1 MEKLRPRKLK
11 WQNQESHHRVFPYP
25 PATLVLPH
33 AHALSRR
40 RASSHMLDCHRTPA
54 GTGSREQYFP
64 WAVVDVGGWE
74 TRTCGFRVVA
84 CQSHTCLRG
93 TGDRLRSRE
102 GTWSTGAVP
111 PFTVAVCLDNTQL
124 SC

>member
-1 MEKLRPRKLK
+1 MEKLRPRELK

-54 GTGSREQYFP
+54 GRYFP
-64 WAVVDVGGWE
+64 WDREQRTVFPMGSGGC
-74 TRTCGFRVVA
+74 RR
-84 CQSHTCLRG
+84 L
-93 TGDRLRSRE
+93 GDQDL
-102 GTWSTGAVP
+102 WI
-111 PFTVAVCLDNTQL
+111 
-124 SC
+124 